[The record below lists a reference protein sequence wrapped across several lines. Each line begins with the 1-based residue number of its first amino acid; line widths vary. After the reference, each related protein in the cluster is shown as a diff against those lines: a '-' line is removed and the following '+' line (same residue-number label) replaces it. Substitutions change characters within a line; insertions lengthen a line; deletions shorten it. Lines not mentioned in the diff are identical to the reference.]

1 MLLKKKP
8 IADASSSLTPLE
20 EPNNPASRDKVTLK
34 AWIIGL
40 LLIPI
45 LVFWVEYTEIVAAGP
60 DLAAMS
66 LPMASVF
73 ALLVLVGINA
83 LVVRVKPSW
92 ALTQADLVVIYTMTT
107 IAVYISGIG
116 MMQFLNPTLVGW
128 WHFATPENNW
138 SHWHQYVRSWAVPDT
153 SVVAGYYNGRS
164 NFFTAANLQAWLGPI
179 VVWTAFIFV
188 LLFCMFCIAT
198 LVRKHWVE
206 SERLTFP
213 IVQIPLEI
221 TRNGGNTP
229 FWRNPLLWAGMAVPL
244 VLETINTVHFTIMP
258 GMPYV
263 ALKPEAS
270 LQIDT
275 HFTSPPWNSMG
286 YTVLAFYPFVIGL
299 TYLLAQDVSFSCWA
313 FYLGKKAE
321 TIIATAFG
329 FRDAGAGPAAQQ
341 IPYTN
346 EQSVGAFIGV
356 AIFSLLM
363 ARPALKESFRKVF
376 RGDKSV
382 DDSVEPISYRMAYI
396 GIAVSGSMLIAFGV
410 AMGLSPL
417 LAVIFFGLFFVMA
430 LTFTRIRA
438 EAGLPWGV
446 GPGGLS
452 HGNIVSFAGT
462 EALSTQE
469 LTGLSFLNWFDSDWR
484 CLPQPAMI
492 EAMKM
497 ADATT
502 PKKLNARMMT
512 PAIFVAIVVG
522 TLAAWASTL
531 GIYYHFGADSA
542 SLEGWRTGQGHY
554 QFDQL
559 HSWLSSPQP
568 MSLPRFEAAFIGLIV
583 VAFLGT
589 MRTRFVWWPLH
600 PIGYAVANTGALD
613 WIWFPI
619 LIGWLCKA
627 VILRYG
633 GIKFYRV
640 CLPFFM
646 GLFIGDYAISGI
658 LSLIFLAT
666 GHSGYR
672 TFPI

>member
-1 MLLKKKP
+1 MLLKKKSTN
-8 IADASSSLTPLE
+8 DASPSSGTPRNA
-20 EPNNPASRDKVTLK
+20 EPSADRARVSAR
-34 AWIIGL
+34 AWVIGL

-45 LVFWVEYTEIVAAGP
+45 LVFWVEYTEIVASGP

-66 LPMASVF
+66 LPMSSVF

-83 LVVRVKPSW
+83 LLVRVKPTW
-92 ALTQADLVVIYTMTT
+92 ALTQPDLVVIYTMTT

-128 WHFATPENNW
+128 SHFATPENNW
-138 SHWHQYVRSWAVPDT
+138 SHWAHYVRPWAVPNV
-153 SVVAGYYNGRS
+153 SAVSGYYNGRTS
-164 NFFTAANLQAWLGPI
+164 FFTPANISAWAEPI
-179 VVWTAFIFV
+179 IIWTGFIFV

-198 LVRKHWVE
+198 LMRKHWVE
-206 SERLTFP
+206 SERLNFP

-229 FWRNPLLWAGMAVPL
+229 FWRNPLLWAGVAIPV
-244 VLETINTVHFTIMP
+244 VLETINTIHFTVMP

-263 ALKPEAS
+263 PIKPEAS
-270 LQIDT
+270 IQIDT

-286 YTVLAFYPFVIGL
+286 YTVVGFYPFVIGL
-299 TYLLAQDVSFSCWA
+299 TYLLAQDVSFSCWF
-313 FYLGKKAE
+313 FYLAKKAE
-321 TIIATAFG
+321 TIIATAMG
-329 FRDAGAGPAAQQ
+329 FRDAGAGAAAQQ

-356 AIFSLLM
+356 AIFSILM
-363 ARPALKESFRKVF
+363 ARPALKDSWKKAFC
-376 RGDKSV
+376 GDKSV
-382 DDSVEPISYRMAYI
+382 DDSEEPISYKLAYV
-396 GIAVSGSMLIAFGV
+396 GIAVSGLLLVSFGV
-410 AMGLSPL
+410 ALGLSPL
-417 LAVIFFGLFFVMA
+417 LAFVFFGLFFIMA

-438 EAGLPWGV
+438 EAGLPWGN
-446 GPGGLS
+446 GPGGLA

-462 EALSTQE
+462 ESMSTQE
-469 LTGLSFLNWFDSDWR
+469 LTAFSFLNWFDSDWR
-484 CLPQPAMI
+484 CMPQPAML

-497 ADATT
+497 ADTTT
-502 PKKLNARMMT
+502 PKKLNARMLT

-522 TLAAWASTL
+522 TLAAWVSTL
-531 GIYYHFGADSA
+531 GIYYHFGADNA
-542 SLEGWRTGQGHY
+542 SLDNWRTGQGHY

-559 HSWLSSPQP
+559 HSWISSPQP
-568 MSLPRFEAAFIGLIV
+568 MSLPRFEGAAVGFVL
-583 VAFLGT
+583 VAILST

-633 GIKFYRV
+633 GIKLYRT

-658 LSLIFLAT
+658 LSLVFLAT